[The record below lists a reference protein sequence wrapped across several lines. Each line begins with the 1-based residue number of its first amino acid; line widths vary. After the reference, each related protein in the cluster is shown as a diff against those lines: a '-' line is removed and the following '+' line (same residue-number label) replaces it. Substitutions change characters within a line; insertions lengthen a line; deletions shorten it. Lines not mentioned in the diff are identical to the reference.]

1 MDKLKTST
9 EVTGETGVS
18 LSGARLNTAFGVLS
32 TSKVLTGNG
41 TAPTETDPTAFGVAI
56 TSKLSTGEA
65 NSTESIDVSGFGEDS
80 ARTTNGEFS
89 PNIALCNIN
98 GLTGFK
104 SGATL
109 TTGFGVLSTST
120 ETTDFGIIFELIVVT
135 AIGAESVARTR
146 AGLLQTFVT
155 ASGAESVTSIEC
167 GGATVE
173 TLFGKVP
180 PDTEIG
186 AEGVGSFVEVTGFG
200 LLSPDTEVT
209 VAGVE
214 STTKEDNG
222 FGVAPTTIEVM
233 SFGEDSGSIEVIG
246 FGELCGVTEDTAS
259 GSNPTD
265 TEVTPVLISAT
276 T

>member
-1 MDKLKTST
+1 M
-9 EVTGETGVS
+9 
-18 LSGARLNTAFGVLS
+18 
-32 TSKVLTGNG
+32 
-41 TAPTETDPTAFGVAI
+41 AI
-56 TSKLSTGEA
+56 TSKLSTGDA
-65 NSTESIDVSGFGEDS
+65 NSTESIEVSGFGEDS

-89 PNIALCNIN
+89 PNTALCNIN

-120 ETTDFGIIFELIVVT
+120 ETTDFGISFELIVAT
-135 AIGAESVARTR
+135 ATGAESVARTN
-146 AGLLQTFVT
+146 AGAVVKDPAETFVT
-155 ASGAESVTSIEC
+155 ASGAESVTSIDVTFAGVDSTDMSEI
-167 GGATVE
+167 
-173 TLFGKVP
+173 LFGKVP
-180 PDTEIG
+180 PDIEIG
-186 AEGVGSFVEVTGFG
+186 AEGVDSASEDVTGFG

-214 STTKEDNG
+214 STAKEDNG
-222 FGVAPTTIEVM
+222 FGVESATAEVM
-233 SFGEDSGSIEVIG
+233 SFGEDSGSIELIG

-259 GSNPTD
+259 GSRPTD